1 MTVHTVRRLAADLLN
16 IGENRVRIDPTS
28 ISEVKSAM
36 TRGDVQALID
46 KGLIKAAPK
55 KGRKKN
61 VKKKRR
67 GRGSRKGMGGVS
79 EKEKWMQKVRAQ
91 RKLLIRLLKL
101 DAIEKEDKRTIYMK
115 IKSGIFRSKK
125 AMMSYLKENDF
136 VEQEFELPKEEYVP
150 KKKPKPAPK
159 AKKEEAKKEEPKKE
173 EAKKPEEK
181 GEKK

>member
-16 IGENRVRIDPTS
+16 VGENKVRIDPSS

-36 TRGDVQALID
+36 TRGDVQSLID

-55 KGRKKN
+55 KGRKK
-61 VKKKRR
+61 VTKKKRR
-67 GRGSRKGMGGVS
+67 GKGSRKGTGGMTD
-79 EKEKWMQKVRAQ
+79 KQKWMQKVRAQ
-91 RKLLIRLLKL
+91 RKLLVRLLEL
-101 DAIEKEDKRTIYMK
+101 GALEKEDKRTIYMK

-125 AMMSYLKENDF
+125 AMIAYLKENDF
-136 VEQEFELPKEEYVP
+136 VDAEFELPKEEYVP
-150 KKKPKPAPK
+150 KKKPKPAPQ
-159 AKKEEAKKEEPKKE
+159 AKKTEAKKPEKE